1 MKNPN
6 CKYIISFGVKDNI
19 IVAFVA
25 LLLDAAAFF
34 LHRQG
39 GGFFIATVVFGG
51 FFTLIFVIGFY
62 RTLFNKIY
70 IYDNY
75 FIHVTSP
82 FKEYIVNDYEVKDAW
97 ICQKNPSKGA
107 TGYYFNYITN
117 DGVKRKLLVPPT
129 KLDFADYLAERLKG
143 NEVSDYETHIAVES
157 AVISKKHFTFRK
169 ILPVLMVTFCVIFFI
184 VMFIYVIL
192 YGGNKTP
199 YTAAQVAEIMQSY
212 GYEAVDNTEEMQAQN
227 SSIEHS
233 VYCVSYYPYIEFTFI
248 EMDSDA
254 SAKSLFTSLHEQ
266 FWEKRRY
273 NTNVGE
279 NYYNNYSSMDYHLE
293 DDYYSN
299 IVRVSNTVVLAIS
312 KENTQD
318 KIYELLEAMDYDP
331 KTDNFKL
338 KIK

>member
-6 CKYIISFGVKDNI
+6 YKYIISFGVKDNI
-19 IVAFVA
+19 IVAVVA

-70 IYDNY
+70 IYDKH

-97 ICQKNPSKGA
+97 ICQKNPSKVA
-107 TGYYFNYITN
+107 TGYYFNYIAN

-129 KLDFADYLAERLKG
+129 KLDFADYLVERLKG
-143 NEVSDYETHIAVES
+143 NEVSDYETHITAES
-157 AVISKKHFTFRK
+157 AIVSKKHFTFRK
-169 ILPVLMVTFCVIFFI
+169 ILPILMVAFCVIFFI
-184 VMFIYVIL
+184 AMFTYVIL

-199 YTAAQVAEIMQSY
+199 YTAAQVAEIMQIY
-212 GYEAVDNTEEMQAQN
+212 GYEPVDNTEEMQAQN

-233 VYCVSYYPYIEFTFI
+233 VNCVSYYPYIEFTFI

-254 SAKSLFTSLHEQ
+254 SAKSLFASLHKQ

-312 KENTQD
+312 KENTQN
-318 KIYELLEAMDYDP
+318 KIYELLEAMDYEP
-331 KTDNFKL
+331 KTDNYKV
-338 KIK
+338 KTK